1 MTRARAEAITLGD
14 LLVLAAERFG
24 DRVAVDDGSSPSTC
38 SELCAAAAAIGGRLI
53 DAGVPRYARV
63 GVRLTQHEQPQ
74 RSAALLGIALAG
86 TVAVP
91 LSAEEDLEST
101 AAELQLRALVTDTAT
116 VPAPAQLPV
125 IELALARA
133 RRWIGSANRSCRC
146 AGSAPGCVTPR

>member
-63 GVRLTQHEQPQ
+63 GVRLTGKSS
-74 RSAALLGIALAG
+74 RSAR
-86 TVAVP
+86 P
-91 LSAEEDLEST
+91 RCSASPS
-101 AAELQLRALVTDTAT
+101 
-116 VPAPAQLPV
+116 PA
-125 IELALARA
+125 
-133 RRWIGSANRSCRC
+133 RSRF
-146 AGSAPGCVTPR
+146 R